1 MSAVP
6 EDVASKARRRPPL
19 PTPDDQAMA
28 ETIEWEEPNTQP
40 RRSGGSWLVTLTAL
54 LLAGGLGYVSWQQWQ
69 ARESAVAALG
79 KTGAQLQTLTKEH
92 SQALKNATDQQKLA
106 AEQKEQL
113 EATGAELSELKAKLG
128 ATEARLRELETQSE
142 ALNEHVA
149 EFKALT
155 KQFQRMIDSGKLQVN
170 FRRGR
175 MIVELP
181 AAVLFASGSAE
192 ISADGRQALQE
203 IAKILKRVPGKRFMV
218 GGHTDDVPIGK
229 NAAYS
234 SNWSLSAARAVMVTE
249 ELIQAGLRANRLTA
263 AGYSEYDPIASNATD
278 KGKTKNRRIEI
289 VLEPDL
295 ASVPGA
301 LAELKSGEKSAAK
314 AAAAKPAAAKPAA
327 KSTTATKK
335 G

>member
-6 EDVASKARRRPPL
+6 QNAASKAQRKPHL
-19 PTPDDQAMA
+19 PTPDEHAVA
-28 ETIEWEEPNTQP
+28 ETIEWEDPNPQP
-40 RRSGGSWLVTLTAL
+40 RRSGGSWLVTITAL
-54 LLAGGLGYVSWQQWQ
+54 LLASGLGYISWQQWQ
-69 ARESAVAALG
+69 ARGSAVAALG
-79 KTGAQLQTLTKEH
+79 KTSAQLQTLTKEH
-92 SQALKNATDQQKLA
+92 SQALQNASDQQKLA
-106 AEQKEQL
+106 AEQKQLLEQN
-113 EATGAELSELKAKLG
+113 GSELGDVKAKLG
-128 ATEARLRELETQSE
+128 AAEARLRELETQSE
-142 ALNEHVA
+142 ALNAHVA

-181 AAVLFASGSAE
+181 AAVLFASGSADV
-192 ISADGRQALQE
+192 SQDGRQALQE
-203 IAKILKRVPGKRFMV
+203 IAKILKKVPGKRFMV

-229 NAAYS
+229 NATYS

-263 AGYSEYDPIASNATD
+263 AGYSEFDPIATNGTD
-278 KGKTKNRRIEI
+278 KGRTKNRRIEI

-301 LAELKSGEKSAAK
+301 LADLKDTPAAK
-314 AAAAKPAAAKPAA
+314 ASAKSSAKPATAKAAV
-327 KSTTATKK
+327 SKK
-335 G
+335 